1 MSIDFPQRSL
11 RNRLLLTGWLVA
23 GLLFGLAELA
33 SGFIREGQALGSADS
48 PDQGPEQ
55 HSKQRL
61 IVDLTSAV
69 DPNDLFE
76 PPVRLMAGGSPVAV
90 EAPGYACP
98 TMVDL
103 DGDGQPDL
111 IVGQFRGGKMM
122 FYRNIA
128 PPGESP
134 RFEQGRWLMT
144 GDRPA
149 EVPGVS

>member
-1 MSIDFPQRSL
+1 MSIDFPKRSL
-11 RNRLLLTGWLVA
+11 RNRLLFTGWLVA
-23 GLLFGLAELA
+23 GLFFGLVEPA
-33 SGFIREGQALGSADS
+33 SGYCCEGQALGSAGS
-48 PDQGPEQ
+48 PDQRPDQ
-55 HSKQRL
+55 RANQRL

-69 DPNDLFE
+69 DSNDLFE

-103 DGDGQPDL
+103 DRDGQPDL

-128 PPGESP
+128 PPGASP